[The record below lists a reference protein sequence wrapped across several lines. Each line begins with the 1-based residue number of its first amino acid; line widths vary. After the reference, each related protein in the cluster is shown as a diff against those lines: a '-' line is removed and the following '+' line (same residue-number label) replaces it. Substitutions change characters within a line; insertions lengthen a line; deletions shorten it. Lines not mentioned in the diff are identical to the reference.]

1 MALMIGVSG
10 VRGLVGKTFTPELV
24 LQFAHA
30 YGTVLEGGPVTLARD
45 SRPSGEMFAL
55 AAAAGLAAAGCH
67 VSDLGIAMTP
77 TAAFAIRAGA
87 QRGGIIITAS
97 HNPAPWN
104 GLKFLDEQG
113 LGPDPE
119 TVKRVSVVREQ
130 HRYRHAE
137 SGFAPLRRDV
147 DAGARHAV
155 AVRAA
160 VEVELA
166 PLKGVRVV
174 LDSVNGAGGIA
185 TPSFLRSLG
194 CDVVHI
200 NAEPNGVFA
209 HAPEPIAE
217 NLTQLCEEVR
227 AAKAVIGLAQDPDAD
242 RLALVDER
250 GRFVG
255 EEYTLAL
262 GAWSV
267 LSRRKGAVA
276 ANLST
281 SRMVDDLAQRFGARV
296 FRTPVGESHV
306 ARAIRRHDC
315 VIGGEGNGGVIDPRI
330 SPVRDSLSAMSLVLQ
345 LMASTGKSV
354 SELVAELPRYVMIKQ
369 KFECPAPR
377 IAQAVDALAAAFA
390 GERLDRADGVR
401 IDLPDGWVHVRP
413 SNTEPIVRFIAEARD
428 ADAAERIIA
437 RARSAAGL

>member
-30 YGTVLEGGPVTLARD
+30 YGTVLEGGPVVLARD

-55 AAAAGLAAAGCH
+55 AGAAGLAAAGCH
-67 VSDLGIAMTP
+67 VSDLGVAMTP

-87 QRGGIIITAS
+87 QRGGIVITAS
-97 HNPAPWN
+97 HNPSPWN
-104 GLKFLDEQG
+104 GLKFLDDQG

-119 TVKRVSVVREQ
+119 TVKRISTVREQ
-130 HRYRHAE
+130 RGYRSVEA
-137 SGFAPLRRDV
+137 GFEALRRDS
-147 DAGARHAV
+147 DAGERHAA

-160 VEVELA
+160 VDVDLRA
-166 PLKGVRVV
+166 LRGVRVV
-174 LDSVNGAGGIA
+174 LDSVNGAGGIV
-185 TPSFLRSLG
+185 TPAFLQALG
-194 CDVVHI
+194 CDVVPI
-200 NAEPNGVFA
+200 NTEPSGVFA
-209 HAPEPIAE
+209 HAPEPVAE
-217 NLTQLCEEVR
+217 NLAQLCGQVR
-227 AAKAVIGLAQDPDAD
+227 AAKAAIGFAQDPDAD
-242 RLALVDER
+242 RLALVDEH

-267 LSRRKGAVA
+267 LAQRKGAVA

-281 SRMVDDLAQRFGARV
+281 SRMVDDLAQRFGTRV
-296 FRTPVGESHV
+296 YRTPVGESHV

-315 VIGGEGNGGVIDPRI
+315 VVGGEGNGGVIDPRI

-345 LMASTGKSV
+345 LMASTGKRV

-377 IAQAVDALAAAFA
+377 IAQAVDAIATAFA

-401 IDLPDGWVHVRP
+401 IDLSDGWVHVRP

-437 RARSAAGL
+437 RARAAAGL